1 MRFTSLL
8 IILLVSFCT
17 YAKELPKLLTKQPLE
32 YIRFISDDGKIT
44 YYQKKSGSF
53 QFSTNYDY
61 AKLLEFDSDT
71 IFYTQVSDQKKKVL
85 IEVSKNQHK
94 KLDPMKNN
102 DLYIGD
108 YGSQNSPLKIS
119 QGVSARLELK
129 DTWVS
134 SFNLKES
141 EINFTQISSAR
152 SNKVIKLSKK
162 NNPFFKPHKRMI
174 NPTDVIYTD
183 INNSGVSA
191 LLFHSF
197 TDDKTQAIFKSKSK
211 GTKLEICLVQDSI
224 YLGEFPLDGVN
235 LGSTIYK
242 VDLYNN
248 QGFQKKSIIYE
259 STLPDLGQMLCDQ
272 KNIYFIKAREYYQ
285 KSNIKITDLAQI
297 NLKTLQLNF
306 LSELKFVTQV
316 LKMDSLILIPFRD
329 DYYIAKGKQDLAA
342 SEIDTRGKN

>member
-85 IEVSKNQHK
+85 IEVS
-94 KLDPMKNN
+94 
-102 DLYIGD
+102 
-108 YGSQNSPLKIS
+108 
-119 QGVSARLELK
+119 
-129 DTWVS
+129 
-134 SFNLKES
+134 
-141 EINFTQISSAR
+141 EINFTQISSAK

-183 INNSGVSA
+183 INSSGVSA

-197 TDDKTQAIFKSKSK
+197 TDDKTQTIFKSKSK

-242 VDLYNN
+242 IDLYNN

-272 KNIYFIKAREYYQ
+272 ENIYFIKAREYYQ